1 MIREEKIKKWLAGEL
16 SESERK
22 EFESSAE
29 FIEIQKIF
37 KAVNNFK
44 APDYDVDEEY
54 NRLSDKLMN
63 QKRTISLYER
73 ISPVLKIAAI
83 LILALTVGY
92 FSYNYIDPSQDN
104 QQWISEQAEL
114 YLPDSSFVALNA
126 GSKIRYSNR
135 KWKKERNVEL
145 NGEAFFKVKKGS
157 QFNVKTDQ
165 GTVTVL
171 GTEFTVED
179 WENYYKVSCYSG
191 SVQVISEE
199 NSIVLK
205 PNMTYRIVDGE
216 EETFTFSDKSQPAWL
231 RGESSFRS
239 VPLKFVINE
248 MERQYAVSV
257 ETRNVNVSQLFTGSF
272 THEDLEVAL
281 KSITLPLDLNYEIK
295 NSVIIITFEG
305 S

>member
-1 MIREEKIKKWLAGEL
+1 MNREKKIKKWLAGEL

-29 FIEIQKIF
+29 FAEIHKLL
-37 KAVNNFK
+37 KALNNFK
-44 APDYDVDEEY
+44 APDYNVDEEY

-63 QKRTISLYER
+63 QKRTVSLFER

-92 FSYNYIDPSQDN
+92 FSYNYINPSQNN
-104 QQWISEQAEL
+104 QQWISEQTEL

-126 GSKIRYSNR
+126 GSKIRYSSR

-179 WENYYKVSCYSG
+179 WDNYYQVSCYSG
-191 SVQVISEE
+191 
-199 NSIVLK
+199 
-205 PNMTYRIVDGE
+205 
-216 EETFTFSDKSQPAWL
+216 
-231 RGESSFRS
+231 
-239 VPLKFVINE
+239 
-248 MERQYAVSV
+248 
-257 ETRNVNVSQLFTGSF
+257 
-272 THEDLEVAL
+272 
-281 KSITLPLDLNYEIK
+281 
-295 NSVIIITFEG
+295 
-305 S
+305 